1 MTTLYDVQASL
12 KTFLEQQTGLMCV
25 WIYDGVKLPTEKPF
39 LTIEDLQTQHST
51 PEKMREI
58 VESTYRFQIG
68 VFAQTSAQ
76 KAKLP
81 DEITRLLTFN
91 KIPLIDTRQSGF
103 PSIGFFVAEVERV
116 TPMLN
121 DDVSNV
127 SNNHRAYIDVTV
139 ELDIYK

>member
-25 WIYDGVKLPTEKPF
+25 WIYDGAKLPAEKPF
-39 LTIEDLQTQHST
+39 LTIEDLQAQHST

-91 KIPLIDTRQSGF
+91 KIPLLDTSQSGF
-103 PSIGFFVAEVERV
+103 PAVGFFVAEVERV

-139 ELDIYK
+139 ELDVYK

>member
-39 LTIEDLQTQHST
+39 LTIEDLQAQHST
-51 PEKMREI
+51 LEKMREI

-91 KIPLIDTRQSGF
+91 KIPLIDTSQSGF
-103 PSIGFFVAEVERV
+103 PAVGFFVAEVDRV

-127 SNNHRAYIDVTV
+127 TNNHRAYIDVTV
-139 ELDIYK
+139 ELDVYK

>member
-39 LTIEDLQTQHST
+39 LTIEDLQAQHST
-51 PEKMREI
+51 LEKMREI
-58 VESTYRFQIG
+58 VGSTYRFQIG

-91 KIPLIDTRQSGF
+91 KIPLIDTSQSGF
-103 PSIGFFVAEVERV
+103 PAVGFFVAEVERV

-127 SNNHRAYIDVTV
+127 TNNHRAYIDVTV
-139 ELDIYK
+139 ELDVYK

>member
-39 LTIEDLQTQHST
+39 LTIEDLQAQHST
-51 PEKMREI
+51 LEKMREI

-91 KIPLIDTRQSGF
+91 KIPLIDTSQSGF
-103 PSIGFFVAEVERV
+103 PAVGFFVAEVERV

-127 SNNHRAYIDVTV
+127 TNNHRAYIDVTV
-139 ELDIYK
+139 ELDVYK